1 MAWRQLIIEAQQAD
15 QEALEEA
22 LWQAGACALSL
33 EDAADQPLLEPA
45 PGELPRWR
53 QARLIALFTMDDP
66 PEAILARLDQA
77 LGQQPLPVYRF
88 EVLADQD
95 WQRVWL
101 DSYHPMRFGARLW
114 VCPSHRHPPE
124 PDAIN
129 VILDPGLAFGTGTHE
144 TTALCL
150 RWLAEL
156 PLKDTT
162 VIDYGCGSGI
172 LGIAAALLGASHV
185 YATDIDPQALVAT
198 LNNARRNQV
207 DERLWVDFPVALPPL
222 AADVLIANILARPLI
237 ELAPLFAQNVRPA
250 GHIALAGLLR
260 MQAAEVT
267 AAYAPWFTL
276 GIHDHQDDWVL
287 LAGVRHVP

>member
-1 MAWRQLIIEAQQAD
+1 MAWRQLILEAQQAD

-22 LWQAGACALSL
+22 LWQAGACAISL

-45 PGELPRWR
+45 PGELPRWQ
-53 QARLIALFTMDDP
+53 QARLVALFRLDDP

-77 LGQQPLPVYRF
+77 RGRQPLPTHRF

-114 VCPSHRHPPE
+114 VCPSHRQPPE

-150 RWLAEL
+150 GWLAEL
-156 PLKDTT
+156 PLEEAT

-172 LGIAAALLGASHV
+172 LGIAAALLGARQV
-185 YATDIDPQALVAT
+185 YGTDIDPQALIAT
-198 LNNARRNQV
+198 LDNARRNQV
-207 DERLWVDFPVALPPL
+207 EARLWVDFPVVLPPL

-237 ELAPLFAQNVRPA
+237 ELAPLFAQNVKPA

-260 MQAAEVT
+260 AQAAEVI
-267 AAYAPWFTL
+267 AAYAPWFAL
-276 GIHDHQDDWVL
+276 AIQAQQDDWVL
-287 LAGVRHVP
+287 LAGTRHA